1 MASSPVKPGDSV
13 PDVTLYDGKPDNK
26 VKLRDL
32 YKGKKGLIFGLPG
45 AFTPNCSTYQLPHF
59 LTRNEELRD
68 AGIEVMV
75 CVAVN
80 DPFVMEAWAKHNKV
94 DGQIHMLADKDME
107 LTKAL
112 GIVMDCEPV
121 LGNKRMKRWSGII
134 EDNVFKTVNLETK
147 DGGNA
152 YTISGVDT
160 ILGQLKE
167 LDAK

>member
-1 MASSPVKPGDSV
+1 VKPGDSV
-13 PDVTLYDGKPDNK
+13 PDVKLYKYKPDDVVN
-26 VKLRDL
+26 LRSL
-32 YKGKKGLIFGLPG
+32 YEGKRGLIFGLPG
-45 AFTPNCSTYQLPHF
+45 AFTPNCSRYQLPHF
-59 LTRNEELRD
+59 LTRNDELRK

-80 DPFVMEAWAKHNKV
+80 DPFVMEAWAEHNKV
-94 DGQIHMLADKDME
+94 GDQIEMLADKDME

-121 LGNKRMKRWSGII
+121 LGNKRMKRWSAII
-134 EDNVFKTVNLETK
+134 DDNVFKTVNLETK

-160 ILGQLKE
+160 ILRQLGE
-167 LDAK
+167 LGPKK